1 MSLQKDPIIM
11 DDWSDVK
18 ERSKQNA
25 EKAAAEAD
33 NKDVTKKFVNEQ
45 ISASEEKDNAE
56 EQEEYQ
62 KIYQKI
68 ADISAGGG
76 TDLSPYLKKVEA
88 EETYAKKSDI
98 PEPVDLSDY
107 AKKSEIPSVE
117 GLVDEAELTAA
128 VADKATIAQVAA
140 VDQKVDAIVI
150 PDTSA
155 FATKSELVAAT
166 ENLVDVET
174 FNNSLADK
182 ATMAQVAAVDQKVD
196 AIVIPDTS
204 AFVTEEDLADYA
216 KKSDIPEPVDLT
228 DYAKKSDIPDVS
240 NFITE
245 EDLMDY
251 AKKSDIPEIPSLDE
265 YAKKS
270 DIPDV
275 SNFATKDEIP
285 SVDGFATTEYVNQEI
300 ARVEEEIPDISA
312 LATKDE
318 LAEVEGKIP
327 SVDGL
332 VTAEQLTEAVSD
344 KATIAQV
351 AAVDQ
356 KVDAI
361 VIPDTSAFITEEAL
375 VDYAKKSD
383 IPDVSNFATKD
394 EIPSVAGLAS
404 EQYVDTKIADLVD
417 GAPEELNSFKELS
430 DALKDQDDAVAAINA
445 TLATKATKNDIS
457 TFVDEVQMTDALSL
471 KANTTD
477 VNALEA
483 KLWNKSTDCFYT
495 KKTVNS
501 VTSTLFNEN
510 DGGGSMIDTSELK
523 SFVGVNDGGDPSTG
537 IHVQIYSKTK
547 ADNKGARLNV
557 NPSGI
562 FYGVG
567 TSAVISPE
575 TELAVKGD
583 IFDVSAALSEKANT
597 IDVSTAFETVETT
610 IDTKADAD
618 AVPTKT
624 EFEVL
629 KANYEAL
636 KQLVYE
642 YLPDAEQ
649 EAIHDGE
656 IADLSPDNKSVHVN
670 EPMKSVVLP
679 ESTGTLYTVEVPLR
693 DESSIELTSPKTAT
707 ISNTSDSPVSTTI
720 SAPESTGTNNTKLYL
735 SGQFENLELTNIS
748 IDKSS
753 SYDAA
758 IISGT
763 VTVTE
768 TNTKPVTVA
777 AEFANGAVVKNDS
790 ECEITLNNKSAA
802 GSSVTVLAPGSTV
815 TIQSGQWAELDS
827 TVSDN
832 TLYIS
837 NKAHIDKLIV
847 TKGNVVVNSF
857 AVENCVDLVI
867 NKTEYTVTPKI
878 IEVTTKNDWNKA
890 SSTDALYEVQNDIET
905 NIRIAPGIFGSQ
917 AKMKL
922 NGHTVTCTDAN
933 GAFLLRGDSHYI
945 IENGTINATGY
956 GIWLAGPGTVEL
968 HSVEIIANS
977 HALYIEKTG
986 GNIYTTGN
994 CRFSVSND
1002 DKRYVANYLDATYTG
1017 GWTHGFHFGIGTQFI
1032 DFNPAASMGEPNG
1045 PVNLLDDGLT
1055 VEHSTEVIDGVEHD
1069 VYTVVALVPGD

>member
-11 DDWSDVK
+11 DDWSDLK
-18 ERSKQNA
+18 EWSKQNA

-45 ISASEEKDNAE
+45 ISASEKKDDAE

-88 EETYAKKSDI
+88 EEIYAKKSDV

-196 AIVIPDTS
+196 TIVIPDTS

-245 EDLMDY
+245 EDLTDY

-285 SVDGFATTEYVNQEI
+285 SVDG
-300 ARVEEEIPDISA
+300 
-312 LATKDE
+312 
-318 LAEVEGKIP
+318 
-327 SVDGL
+327 L
-332 VTAEQLTEAVSD
+332 VTTEQLTEAVAD
-344 KATIAQV
+344 KATMAQV

-383 IPDVSNFATKD
+383 IPEPVDLTDYAKKSDIPDVINFATKD
-394 EIPSVAGLAS
+394 EIPSIAGLAS

-445 TLATKATKNDIS
+445 ALATKATKDDIS

-477 VNALEA
+477 VDAFEA

-583 IFDVSAALSEKANT
+583 IFDVSSALDEKAEA
-597 IDVSTAFETVETT
+597 SE
-610 IDTKADAD
+610 
-618 AVPTKT
+618 VPTKT
-624 EFEVL
+624 EFEAL

-642 YLPDAEQ
+642 YLPNAEQ
-649 EAIHDGE
+649 EAIADGE
-656 IADLSPDNKSVHVN
+656 ISDLSPSNKSINIETEMASIEV
-670 EPMKSVVLP
+670 PQ
-679 ESTGTLYTVEVPLR
+679 TTTLYTVAAPLR
-693 DESSIELTSPKTAT
+693 NNSTVELTSDY
-707 ISNTSDSPVSTTI
+707 SFSLDNTSEEPVNTSFSRHTLDGETKVTGTTI
-720 SAPESTGTNNTKLYL
+720 NL
-735 SGQFENLELTNIS
+735 SGVFADVTLENIS
-748 IDKSS
+748 I
-753 SYDAA
+753 ATR
-758 IISGT
+758 SGKDPAT
-763 VTVTE
+763 
-768 TNTKPVTVA
+768 
-777 AEFANGAVVKNDS
+777 FANINVPATNEKELSINAQLLDGATIKNESDKQLTITNRTDQGSEVIVVCPN
-790 ECEITLNNKSAA
+790 
-802 GSSVTVLAPGSTV
+802 STV
-815 TIQSGQWAELDS
+815 VLSGGTFTTLTSETA
-827 TVSDN
+827 DN
-832 TLYIS
+832 TLIVNQS
-837 NKAHIDKLIV
+837 VNIDKLILK
-847 TKGNVVVNSF
+847 KGNV
-857 AVENCVDLVI
+857 CVKDFDI
-867 NKTEYTVTPKI
+867 TQRISEIEDQSAGEYQVYP
-878 IEVTTKNDWNKA
+878 
-890 SSTDALYEVQNDIET
+890 YEVEVSDASKFATTIT
-905 NIRIAPGIFGSQ
+905 GTSGIVNITDDLDGVRAAGYGIF
-917 AKMKL
+917 ANNRVKINL
-922 NGHTVTCTDAN
+922 NNHTVSGGNNNYVIYT
-933 GAFLLRGDSHYI
+933 RGTAVVEI
-945 IENGTINATGY
+945 WNGTINATGGGY
-956 GIWLAGPGTVEL
+956 AIWNQGGTVNL
-968 HSVEIIANS
+968 HNCHIIGCEHAIYLSNAAGEINV
-977 HALYIEKTG
+977 YG
-986 GNIYTTGN
+986 GRLEVNADSESTN
-994 CRFSVSND
+994 
-1002 DKRYVANYLDATYTG
+1002 YVVNYLDSVY
-1017 GWTHGFHFGIGTQFI
+1017 
-1032 DFNPAASMGEPNG
+1032 ASGCRAIHLYEGVECVNYDPSNAPSESG
-1045 PVNLLDDGLT
+1045 RPNLLEPGYH
-1055 VEHSTEVIDGVEHD
+1055 VESYTEGTNTI
-1069 VYTVVALVPGD
+1069 YKVVKDSE

>member
-11 DDWSDVK
+11 DDWSDLK
-18 ERSKQNA
+18 EWSKQNA

-56 EQEEYQ
+56 EKEEYQ

-88 EETYAKKSDI
+88 EETYAKKSDV

-140 VDQKVDAIVI
+140 VDQKVDSIVI

-204 AFVTEEDLADYA
+204 AFVTEEDLTDYA

-245 EDLMDY
+245 EDLTDY

-332 VTAEQLTEAVSD
+332 VTAEQLTEAVAD
-344 KATIAQV
+344 KATMAQV

-383 IPDVSNFATKD
+383 IPEPVDLTDYAKKSDIPDVSNFATKD
-394 EIPSVAGLAS
+394 EIPSIAGLAS

-445 TLATKATKNDIS
+445 ALATKASKDDIS

-495 KKTVNS
+495 KKIVNGK
-501 VTSTLFNEN
+501 TALIFNES
-510 DGGGSMIDTSELK
+510 DGGGSIFETTDMK
-523 SFVGVNDGGDPSTG
+523 SFVGVNDGGDASTG
-537 IHVQIYSKTK
+537 VHVQIYSKTK

-562 FYGVG
+562 FYSVG

-583 IFDVSAALSEKANT
+583 IFDVSAALNEKAEA
-597 IDVSTAFETVETT
+597 SE
-610 IDTKADAD
+610 
-618 AVPTKT
+618 VPTKT

-649 EAIHDGE
+649 EAIQDGE

-693 DESSIELTSPKTAT
+693 NESSIELTSPKTAT

-815 TIQSGQWAELDS
+815 TIQGGQWSKLDS

-837 NKAHIDKLIV
+837 NRAHIDKLIV
-847 TKGNVVVNSF
+847 TKGNVVVNSY
-857 AVENCVDLVI
+857 AVENCVDEVI
-867 NKTEYTVTPKI
+867 NETEYTVTPNI
-878 IEVTTKNDWNKA
+878 IEVTTKTDWNKA
-890 SSTDALYEVQNDIET
+890 SGTDALYEVQNDIET
-905 NIRIAPGIFGSQ
+905 NNRIVSGIFGSQ

-977 HALYIEKTG
+977 HALYIEKAG

-1055 VEHSTEVIDGVEHD
+1055 VEHSTEAIDGVEHD

>member
-11 DDWSDVK
+11 DDWSDLK
-18 ERSKQNA
+18 EWSKQNA

-56 EQEEYQ
+56 EKEEYQ

-88 EETYAKKSDI
+88 EETYAKKSDV

-245 EDLMDY
+245 EDLTDY

-332 VTAEQLTEAVSD
+332 VTAEQLTEAVAD

-356 KVDAI
+356 KVDDI

-383 IPDVSNFATKD
+383 IPEPVDLTDYAKKSDIPDVSNFATKD
-394 EIPSVAGLAS
+394 EIPSIAGLAS

-445 TLATKATKNDIS
+445 TLATKATKDDIS

-483 KLWNKSTDCFYT
+483 KLWNKSTD
-495 KKTVNS
+495 
-501 VTSTLFNEN
+501 
-510 DGGGSMIDTSELK
+510 
-523 SFVGVNDGGDPSTG
+523 
-537 IHVQIYSKTK
+537 
-547 ADNKGARLNV
+547 
-557 NPSGI
+557 I
-562 FYGVG
+562 F
-567 TSAVISPE
+567 
-575 TELAVKGD
+575 
-583 IFDVSAALSEKANT
+583 
-597 IDVSTAFETVETT
+597 
-610 IDTKADAD
+610 
-618 AVPTKT
+618 
-624 EFEVL
+624 
-629 KANYEAL
+629 
-636 KQLVYE
+636 
-642 YLPDAEQ
+642 
-649 EAIHDGE
+649 
-656 IADLSPDNKSVHVN
+656 
-670 EPMKSVVLP
+670 
-679 ESTGTLYTVEVPLR
+679 
-693 DESSIELTSPKTAT
+693 
-707 ISNTSDSPVSTTI
+707 
-720 SAPESTGTNNTKLYL
+720 
-735 SGQFENLELTNIS
+735 
-748 IDKSS
+748 
-753 SYDAA
+753 
-758 IISGT
+758 
-763 VTVTE
+763 
-768 TNTKPVTVA
+768 
-777 AEFANGAVVKNDS
+777 
-790 ECEITLNNKSAA
+790 
-802 GSSVTVLAPGSTV
+802 
-815 TIQSGQWAELDS
+815 
-827 TVSDN
+827 
-832 TLYIS
+832 
-837 NKAHIDKLIV
+837 
-847 TKGNVVVNSF
+847 
-857 AVENCVDLVI
+857 
-867 NKTEYTVTPKI
+867 
-878 IEVTTKNDWNKA
+878 
-890 SSTDALYEVQNDIET
+890 
-905 NIRIAPGIFGSQ
+905 
-917 AKMKL
+917 
-922 NGHTVTCTDAN
+922 
-933 GAFLLRGDSHYI
+933 
-945 IENGTINATGY
+945 
-956 GIWLAGPGTVEL
+956 
-968 HSVEIIANS
+968 
-977 HALYIEKTG
+977 
-986 GNIYTTGN
+986 
-994 CRFSVSND
+994 
-1002 DKRYVANYLDATYTG
+1002 
-1017 GWTHGFHFGIGTQFI
+1017 
-1032 DFNPAASMGEPNG
+1032 
-1045 PVNLLDDGLT
+1045 
-1055 VEHSTEVIDGVEHD
+1055 
-1069 VYTVVALVPGD
+1069 

>member
-11 DDWSDVK
+11 DDWSDLK
-18 ERSKQNA
+18 EWSKQNA

-56 EQEEYQ
+56 EKEEYQ

-88 EETYAKKSDI
+88 EETYAKKSDV

-182 ATMAQVAAVDQKVD
+182 ATMAQVAAVEQKVD

-245 EDLMDY
+245 EDLTDY

-285 SVDGFATTEYVNQEI
+285 SVDGFAATEYVNQEI

-332 VTAEQLTEAVSD
+332 ITAEQLADAVAD
-344 KATIAQV
+344 KATMAQV

-361 VIPDTSAFITEEAL
+361 VIPDTSAFITEEDLA
-375 VDYAKKSD
+375 DYAKKSN

-430 DALKDQDDAVAAINA
+430 DALKDQGDAVSAINA
-445 TLATKATKNDIS
+445 ALATKATKDDIS

-477 VNALEA
+477 VDAFET
-483 KLWNKSTDCFYT
+483 KLWNKSTDCLYT
-495 KKTVNS
+495 KKTVNGK
-501 VTSTLFNEN
+501 TALIFNES
-510 DGGGSMIDTSELK
+510 DGGGSIFETTDMK
-523 SFVGVNDGGDPSTG
+523 SFVGVNDGGDASTG
-537 IHVQIYSKTK
+537 VHVQIYSKTK

-583 IFDVSAALSEKANT
+583 IFDVSAALEDKAEAN
-597 IDVSTAFETVETT
+597 E
-610 IDTKADAD
+610 
-618 AVPTKT
+618 VPTKT
-624 EFEVL
+624 EFEAL

-642 YLPDAEQ
+642 YLPNAEQ
-649 EAIHDGE
+649 EAIADGE
-656 IADLSPDNKSVHVN
+656 ISDLSPSNKSINIETEMASIEV
-670 EPMKSVVLP
+670 PQ
-679 ESTGTLYTVEVPLR
+679 TTTLYTVAAPLR
-693 DESSIELTSPKTAT
+693 NNSTVELTSDY
-707 ISNTSDSPVSTTI
+707 SFSLDNTSEEPVNTSFSRQTLDGETKVTGTTI
-720 SAPESTGTNNTKLYL
+720 NL
-735 SGQFENLELTNIS
+735 SGVFADVTLENIS
-748 IDKSS
+748 I
-753 SYDAA
+753 ATR
-758 IISGT
+758 SGKDPAT
-763 VTVTE
+763 
-768 TNTKPVTVA
+768 
-777 AEFANGAVVKNDS
+777 FANINVPATNEKELSINAQLLDGATIKNDS
-790 ECEITLNNKSAA
+790 DKQLTITNRTDQ
-802 GSSVTVLAPGSTV
+802 GSEVIVVCPNSTV
-815 TIQSGQWAELDS
+815 VLSGGTFTTLTSETA
-827 TVSDN
+827 DN
-832 TLYIS
+832 TLIV
-837 NKAHIDKLIV
+837 NQNVNIDKLILK
-847 TKGNVVVNSF
+847 KGNV
-857 AVENCVDLVI
+857 CVKDFDVSARI
-867 NKTEYTVTPKI
+867 SEIEDQSAGEYQVYP
-878 IEVTTKNDWNKA
+878 
-890 SSTDALYEVQNDIET
+890 YEVEVSDASKFASTIT
-905 NIRIAPGIFGSQ
+905 GTSGIVNITDDLDGVRAAGYGIF
-917 AKMKL
+917 ANNRVKINL
-922 NGHTVTCTDAN
+922 NNHTVSGGNNNYVIYT
-933 GAFLLRGDSHYI
+933 RGTAVVEI
-945 IENGTINATGY
+945 WNGTINATGGGY
-956 GIWLAGPGTVEL
+956 AIWNQGGTVNL
-968 HSVEIIANS
+968 HNCNVVGCEHAIYLSNAAGEINV
-977 HALYIEKTG
+977 YG
-986 GNIYTTGN
+986 GRLEVNADSESTN
-994 CRFSVSND
+994 
-1002 DKRYVANYLDATYTG
+1002 YVVNYLDSVY
-1017 GWTHGFHFGIGTQFI
+1017 
-1032 DFNPAASMGEPNG
+1032 ASGCRAIH
-1045 PVNLLDDGLT
+1045 LY
-1055 VEHSTEVIDGVEHD
+1055 DGVECVNYDPSNAPSETGHPNLLEPGYH
-1069 VYTVVALVPGD
+1069 VESYTEGTNTIYRVVKDSE

>member
-11 DDWSDVK
+11 DDWSDLK
-18 ERSKQNA
+18 EWSKQNA

-56 EQEEYQ
+56 EKEEYQ

-88 EETYAKKSDI
+88 EETYAKKSDV

-128 VADKATIAQVAA
+128 IADKATIAQVAA

-245 EDLMDY
+245 EDLTDY

-318 LAEVEGKIP
+318 LAEVDGKIP

-332 VTAEQLTEAVSD
+332 VTAEQLTEAVAD

-383 IPDVSNFATKD
+383 IPEPVDLTDYAKKSDIPDVSNFATKD
-394 EIPSVAGLAS
+394 EIPSIAGLAS

-445 TLATKATKNDIS
+445 TLATKATKDDIS

-523 SFVGVNDGGDPSTG
+523 SFVGVNDGSDPSTG

-583 IFDVSAALSEKANT
+583 IFDVSAALDEKAEA
-597 IDVSTAFETVETT
+597 SE
-610 IDTKADAD
+610 
-618 AVPTKT
+618 VPTKT
-624 EFEVL
+624 EFEAL

-649 EAIHDGE
+649 EAIQDGE

-720 SAPESTGTNNTKLYL
+720 SAPESTTSNTKLYL

-815 TIQSGQWAELDS
+815 TIQGGQWSKLDS

-837 NKAHIDKLIV
+837 NRAHIDKLIV
-847 TKGNVVVNSF
+847 TKGNVVVNSY
-857 AVENCVDLVI
+857 AVENCVDEVI
-867 NKTEYTVTPKI
+867 NETEYTVTPNI
-878 IEVTTKNDWNKA
+878 IEVTTKTDWNKA
-890 SSTDALYEVQNDIET
+890 SGTDALYEVQNDIET
-905 NIRIAPGIFGSQ
+905 NNRIVPGIFGSQ

-933 GAFLLRGDSHYI
+933 GAFVLRGDSHYI

-968 HSVEIIANS
+968 HNVEIIGDS

-1055 VEHSTEVIDGVEHD
+1055 VEHSTEIIDGVEHD